1 LVSDSSLIYGG
12 GDCNFTRSAMTTS
25 EHQDQRTI
33 EVRSPADGRTVGT
46 VPDEGLDRVTAVATA
61 LRAAQPEWEDLGPD
75 GRKRV
80 MLRWADWFLDNE
92 RRLGELVQA
101 ESGKAWVDAS
111 LEPTMSVELINHY
124 AKHAKRY
131 LSVRDV
137 RRHGPIGLTK
147 RLEVRYRPYPLV
159 GIITPWNGPIG
170 APMLDTAAA
179 LMAGAAVLTK
189 PSEITPLAWREAV
202 RGFVDEVAGPPVL
215 ACVTGGGGAGAAV
228 VDEVDM
234 VMFTGSTRTG
244 RAIAQ
249 RCAGRLIPCSLELG
263 GKDPMI
269 VLADADIDRAVQAAV
284 WGGMFNSGQACVSV
298 ERVYV
303 EAPAYD
309 EFVAKATAAVQAVR
323 QGTDAPGA
331 FEFEVGAMAT
341 SAQLEVVERHVR
353 DAVDRGARVTVG
365 GHRCG
370 SGNYFEPTV
379 LVNVDH
385 SMLCM
390 REETFGPTLPIM
402 KVADEV
408 EAVRLANDS
417 HYGLSASVFAGDV
430 ERARRVSAR
439 LEVGAVNLNNALV
452 NLFHFNLP
460 QGGWK
465 QSGLGSRFGGEA
477 GLLKFCR
484 AQAVVSDRVTLPEP
498 YWFPTSTKKGKMIA
512 RGARFMGANDWRRR
526 LGR

>member
-1 LVSDSSLIYGG
+1 MSDSSLIFGA
-12 GDCNFTRSAMTTS
+12 GDCNLTRNSMTTS
-25 EHQDQRTI
+25 EHQVQRTI
-33 EVRSPADGRTVGT
+33 EVRSPADGRSIGS
-46 VPDEGLDRVTAVATA
+46 VPDEGPAQVRAVAAT

-80 MLRWADWFLDNE
+80 LLRWANWFLDNE

-101 ESGKAWVDAS
+101 ESGKAWVDAA
-111 LEPTMSVELINHY
+111 LEPTLSVDLINHY
-124 AKHAKRY
+124 GRHARKY
-131 LSVRDV
+131 LSPRKV
-137 RRHGPIGLTK
+137 RRHSLIGLTK

-170 APMLDTAAA
+170 APILDTVAA
-179 LMAGAAVLTK
+179 LMSGAALLTK
-189 PSEITPLAWREAV
+189 PSEVTPLAWREAV
-202 RGFVDEVAGPPVL
+202 RGFVEDVSGPQVL
-215 ACVTGGGGAGAAV
+215 ACVTGGAAAGSAV

-244 RAIAQ
+244 RGIAQ
-249 RCAGRLIPCSLELG
+249 RCAERLIPCSLELG

-269 VLADADIDRAVQAAV
+269 VLADANIDRAVQAAV
-284 WGGMFNSGQACVSV
+284 WGAMFNSGQACVSV

-309 EFVAKATAAVQAVR
+309 EFVAKATAAVRAIR
-323 QGTDAPGA
+323 QGTDTPGA

-341 SAQLEVVERHVR
+341 PAQLELVERHVR
-353 DAVDRGARVTVG
+353 DAVEHGARITVG
-365 GHRCG
+365 GHRWE

-379 LVNVDH
+379 LVDVDH
-385 SMLCM
+385 SMICM

-402 KVADEV
+402 KVADEA
-408 EAVRLANDS
+408 EAVELANDS
-417 HYGLSASVFAGDV
+417 DYGLSASVFAGDLK
-430 ERARRVSAR
+430 RARRVSAR

-465 QSGLGSRFGGEA
+465 QSGLGSRFGGAA

-484 AQAVVSDRVTLPEP
+484 TQAVVSDRLSTKEL
-498 YWFPTSTKKGKMIA
+498 YWFPTSARRGQMIA
-512 RGARFMGANDWRRR
+512 RAARFMGAHDWRRR